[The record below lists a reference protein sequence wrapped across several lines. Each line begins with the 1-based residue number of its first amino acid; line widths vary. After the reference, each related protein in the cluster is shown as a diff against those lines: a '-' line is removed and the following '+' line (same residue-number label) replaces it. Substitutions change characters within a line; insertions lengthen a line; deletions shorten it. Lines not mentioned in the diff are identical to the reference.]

1 MYIYIY
7 ILYILYIFI
16 NNNNNNNSNNNNND
30 VVSSNLVRK
39 SAQLLLR
46 TRVLAYNTVNDE
58 KPLI

>member
-1 MYIYIY
+1 M
-7 ILYILYIFI
+7 LYILYIFI